1 MKKHSFLYIAIIFVL
16 FILTGGIIRILLGI
30 ISLGYFI
37 KHYQNIYGVVLI
49 VFLFFSFL
57 INQPEYKEMNS
68 KVLEVQEIR
77 SSYIIASS
85 NGLKCILYNVDNVNL
100 NDVIEVNG
108 KYENMYSQKNRETFQ
123 FSKLCERRGIYQSMY
138 VNSFQLKSK
147 SNGLRSKVFR
157 YISDYKNKEV
167 KEKLLSLFYHIQ
179 EEDQKDM
186 IFASG
191 LHISFL
197 SYFLSKR
204 FNQRKEKVD
213 LIVSFLYFL
222 CFPKTVFIIRIF
234 FFALVSII
242 CTSFDKRDQ
251 LGISMI
257 ALLCFQPNYIFEVGF
272 QIPVL
277 FRFIYLFDRV
287 HIPNGVKAFLML
299 FPYQLFIFHECY
311 PIKILFFSI
320 YRMIGGL
327 YFFVAILTLFFSFV
341 SPLFLLFHMLQ
352 MNLESLF
359 FDAFIVIGKPYFIW
373 IVFWGYF
380 TLLYLSNYKRK
391 YLLIFM
397 VLIGIQLNLSK
408 LHPLGE
414 VTYLDVGQGDS
425 ILIREAMN
433 GETMLIDVAGKR
445 NQNLPEKSIYPYL
458 KMEGIKQID
467 KVVITHDDYD
477 HSGGLKQLKK
487 LVKVKEVIRIKKDK
501 ICMKKIC
508 FYNVGNQE
516 YTDKNDNSIVLYA
529 RIGTLDY
536 MFMGDASTI
545 VEKNIMKEYNRLR
558 CDILKVGHHGSKTST
573 SKDFVLQMNPLLSI
587 ISSGKN
593 NFYGHPHREVIDL
606 LEKNNTKIL
615 NTQEDGSIT
624 IFFTPFL
631 NLMRTGSDE
640 FGIMD

>member
-1 MKKHSFLYIAIIFVL
+1 MKRHSFLYIAIIFAL
-16 FILTGGIIRILLGI
+16 FILTNGFIRILIGI
-30 ISLGYFI
+30 ISVVYFF
-37 KHYQNIYGVVLI
+37 KHYQNKFGVLLI
-49 VFLFFSFL
+49 LFLFSSFL
-57 INQPEYKEMNS
+57 LNQSVYQEMNTR
-68 KVLEVQEIR
+68 VLEVQEVR
-77 SSYIIASS
+77 SSYVIAS
-85 NGLKCILYNVDNVNL
+85 NKDMKCILYNVENVNL
-100 NDVIEVNG
+100 NDVIEVKG
-108 KYENMYSQKNRETFQ
+108 KYENIYSQKNRETFQ
-123 FSKLCERRGIYQSMY
+123 FFKLCERRGIYQSMNVISY
-138 VNSFQLKSK
+138 RLKSK
-147 SNGLRSKVFR
+147 SNGIRAKIFS
-157 YISDYKNKEV
+157 YISNYENKEV

-197 SYFLSKR
+197 SYFLSKI
-204 FNQRKEKVD
+204 FHQRKEKVD
-213 LIVSFLYFL
+213 LVVSFLYFIF
-222 CFPKTVFIIRIF
+222 FPKTVFIIRIF
-234 FFALVSII
+234 FFALVTLI
-242 CTSFDKRDQ
+242 CSSFDKRDQ
-251 LGISMI
+251 LAISVI
-257 ALLCFQPNYIFEVGF
+257 ALLSLQPSYIFEVGF

-287 HIPNGVKAFLML
+287 HIPNSLKAFLIL

-320 YRMIGGL
+320 YRIIGGL
-327 YFFVAILTLFFSFV
+327 YFCVAVLTLLFPFMY
-341 SPLFLLFHMLQ
+341 PLFLMLFMVQ
-352 MNLESLF
+352 TNIEF
-359 FDAFIVIGKPYFIW
+359 FFFNAFIIIGKPYFIW
-373 IVFWGYF
+373 IVLWGYF

-391 YLLIFM
+391 FLLIYII
-397 VLIGIQLNLSK
+397 LIGIQCNLSK

-425 ILIREAMN
+425 IFIREAMN

-467 KVVITHDDYD
+467 KVIITHDDFD

-487 LVKVKEVIRIKKDK
+487 LIKVKEVIRVKKDEV
-501 ICMKKIC
+501 CMKKIC
-508 FYNVGNQE
+508 FYNVGRQVYN
-516 YTDKNDNSIVLYA
+516 DKNDNSIVLYA
-529 RIGTLDY
+529 RIGSLDY

-545 VEKNIMKEYNRLR
+545 VEKNIMKEYNRLN
-558 CDILKVGHHGSKTST
+558 CDILKIGHHGSNTST

-593 NFYGHPHREVIDL
+593 NFYGHPHREVVNL

-624 IFFTPFL
+624 IFFSPFI

-640 FGIMD
+640 FGIID